1 MEINPDI
8 PKSLRF
14 SAVFQFLMVLYQS
27 EVSLLPFWSIEI
39 YKDISIC
46 SYVQFVS
53 IYDKIKVLSDS

>member
-39 YKDISIC
+39 YKHISVC
-46 SYVQFVS
+46 SYV
-53 IYDKIKVLSDS
+53 